1 MSPARRRVVSEPAQ
15 FGASL
20 TDHGVTFRLWAPAA
34 ASVKLVLNRKIPMP
48 KSDGW
53 FVLHVDD
60 ATAGTRYAFEIDDE
74 ITIPDPASHFQPEDV
89 HGRSEVIDH
98 AAFAGLGIRTQTPR
112 GGQLIPGRSR

>member
-1 MSPARRRVVSEPAQ
+1 VIESPQ
-15 FGASL
+15 FGTLL

-34 ASVKLVLNRKIPMP
+34 ANVKLVLNRKIPMS

-60 ATAGTRYAFEIDDE
+60 ATAGTRYAFEVNGD

-89 HGRSEVIDH
+89 HGPSEVIDH
-98 AAFAGLGIRTQTPR
+98 HYAWQCGQWQGLP
-112 GGQLIPGRSR
+112 